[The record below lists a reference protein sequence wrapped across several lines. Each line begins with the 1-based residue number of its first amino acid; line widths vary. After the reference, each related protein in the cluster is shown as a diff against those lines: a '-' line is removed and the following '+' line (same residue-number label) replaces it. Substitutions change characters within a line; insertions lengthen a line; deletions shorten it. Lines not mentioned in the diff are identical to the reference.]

1 MLAERKKDSSPRR
14 LHAALSF
21 SRDSPSLPS
30 HPPFPCPAFSCVS
43 FAHVVQHGEQT
54 GFAIKRILS
63 RNVRDQREDLTYN
76 AQTGSRSFHF
86 SLSCAL
92 SFSLPPSFSRPHPRH
107 RRLFLRSSNAAPP
120 FAFSTISFVRDIPSS
135 RPSSRSMTPSERDV
149 RKKGRLKQLRVVRK
163 VQVRSLPTISPDET
177 FTKKIKKT
185 ERGEKGELTR

>member
-92 SFSLPPSFSRPHPRH
+92 SFSLPPSLPPSPARTLVIAGYFFVLLTLLLPSPSAQS
-107 RRLFLRSSNAAPP
+107 LSSE
-120 FAFSTISFVRDIPSS
+120 I
-135 RPSSRSMTPSERDV
+135 
-149 RKKGRLKQLRVVRK
+149 
-163 VQVRSLPTISPDET
+163 SLPLALPLA
-177 FTKKIKKT
+177 
-185 ERGEKGELTR
+185 R

>member
-86 SLSCAL
+86 SLSRVLFL
-92 SFSLPPSFSRPHPRH
+92 SPSLPPSPARTLVIAGYFFVLLTLLLPSPSAQS
-107 RRLFLRSSNAAPP
+107 LSSE
-120 FAFSTISFVRDIPSS
+120 I
-135 RPSSRSMTPSERDV
+135 
-149 RKKGRLKQLRVVRK
+149 
-163 VQVRSLPTISPDET
+163 SLPLALPLA
-177 FTKKIKKT
+177 
-185 ERGEKGELTR
+185 R